1 MSLYIKNGVV
11 KSLHKIVLIKDDM
24 QIFNP
29 TPEMLKEDGWVEY
42 IAENTLEECRQLK
55 KHEILHYDSSDDIN
69 IFYIGDAKIW
79 LDKQTRTGLMLRF
92 QSEQIMGKTETSLWY
107 DNIMYTLPLETA
119 FNILYAL
126 EIYASACYDN
136 TQQHIANIDKLT
148 TKEEIENY
156 DYTIGYPEHL
166 KV

>member
-1 MSLYIKNGVV
+1 MSLYIKNGIV

-29 TPEMLKEDGWVEY
+29 TPEMVKEDGWVEY

-55 KHEILHYDSSDDIN
+55 KHEILHYDSSDAIN